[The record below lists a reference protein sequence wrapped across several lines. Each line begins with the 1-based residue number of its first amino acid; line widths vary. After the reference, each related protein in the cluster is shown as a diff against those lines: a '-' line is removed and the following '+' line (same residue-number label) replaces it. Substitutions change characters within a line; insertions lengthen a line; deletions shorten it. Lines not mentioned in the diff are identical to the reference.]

1 MLNADLVILDWGTN
15 DILYTNSIAP
25 NLEQT
30 VRTTIRKIKQSNPN
44 VAILL
49 TSAQEARYKGKDI
62 TISASFST
70 LMRKI
75 AKQENVMFYDWYQI
89 AGGHKSIENWKR
101 LGFSSKDN
109 IHLNGKGYR
118 IRAEMLGKALLSAI
132 SSLN

>member
-1 MLNADLVILDWGTN
+1 MILDWGTN

-30 VRTTIRKIKQSNPN
+30 VKTTIRKIKQSNPN

-75 AKQENVMFYDWYQI
+75 AKQENVMFYD
-89 AGGHKSIENWKR
+89 
-101 LGFSSKDN
+101 
-109 IHLNGKGYR
+109 
-118 IRAEMLGKALLSAI
+118 
-132 SSLN
+132 